1 MSDYALRIGIGL
13 AAVVMIAAVGLI
25 LLTVVRR
32 RFNQHGSVESADFSL
47 AELRRLRDEGQMSPD
62 EFDRAKA
69 RIISQAQETL
79 APTEPGKDNM
89 GTDEPK
95 LEERP

>member
-13 AAVVMIAAVGLI
+13 AAIVMIAAIGMVVLA
-25 LLTVVRR
+25 LVRR
-32 RFNQHGSVESADFSL
+32 RLGEQSSSDAADFSL
-47 AELRRLRDEGQMSPD
+47 AELRRLRDHGQMSPD

-69 RIISQAQETL
+69 RIVSQTQETL
-79 APTEPGKDNM
+79 APTEPGKDKH

-95 LEERP
+95 MDERR